1 MTRALLLLIL
11 LASCTAPPPP
21 PGAAG
26 PAEAVQALA
35 DALRKG
41 DTATAWSL
49 LTKRTRAQADA
60 LAAAARGGSDAGPE
74 SGRQMLFSGAL
85 PGRAVRARL
94 LSQSGDSAEVQ
105 TTEEADGGSLPS
117 RTWRVVREES
127 RWRVDL
133 DLQR

>member
-1 MTRALLLLIL
+1 MKRPLLLAIL
-11 LASCTAPPPP
+11 VAACTAPPPP

-41 DTATAWSL
+41 DTAAAWSL
-49 LTKRTRAQADA
+49 LSKRTRAQADA
-60 LAAAARGGSDAGPE
+60 LAAAARG
-74 SGRQMLFSGAL
+74 
-85 PGRAVRARL
+85 RAVRARE

-105 TTEEADGGSLPS
+105 TTEETDAGAAVA
-117 RTWRVVREES
+117 RTWRVVREEG